1 MERRMARLRLR
12 SLWRNLHLWIG
23 AGLFVVLGPLGVTG
37 SLLVFDDDI
46 DKLAHPQRYAVHG
59 PATLDPSA
67 YVEAARAAFGG
78 RALPAQLRLPQRS
91 GAPVMVQGWVAPAHD
106 GDRPGQLNAY
116 LDPATAKVL
125 DVGNPRAELRGQI
138 HQLHG
143 NLFMA
148 QSGRKLVGWLGVL
161 MLTSC
166 LTGLYLWWPRNNR
179 VVKGLRWTRS
189 PSGFSNLHHMVGFW
203 TCVPLA
209 ILSFT
214 GAAIA
219 FPDVVRAVQ
228 GKPAQ
233 APRQQQNNPAQPLAQ
248 TGTPVTAAV
257 AAAIEAAGGEARVQ
271 QLVLPTEGDRP
282 AWRVQLRTDHGAV
295 QVRVDDRKGKAKLQD
310 GPPPGPGG
318 GDPVMRVVRQ
328 LHDGD
333 DTGPVWT
340 AIIVLTGLAPLIL
353 CVTGTVFW
361 LLGRRR
367 APVPAE

>member
-1 MERRMARLRLR
+1 MAGLRLR

-23 AGLFVVLGPLGVTG
+23 VGLFVVLAPLGVTG
-37 SLLVFDDDI
+37 SLLVFDDGI
-46 DKLAHPQRYAVHG
+46 DKLAHPQRYAILG
-59 PATLDPSA
+59 PAGLDPVA
-67 YVEAARAAFGG
+67 YVEAARTAFAG
-78 RALPAQLRLPQRS
+78 RALPSQLRLPQES
-91 GAPVMVQGWVAPAHD
+91 GAPVTVQGWVAPARD
-106 GDRPGQLNAY
+106 GDRPGQLTAY

-161 MLTSC
+161 MLISC
-166 LTGLYLWWPRNNR
+166 LTGLYMWWPRNNK
-179 VVKGLRWTRS
+179 VVKALRWTRS

-209 ILSFT
+209 VLSFT

-219 FPDVVRAVQ
+219 FPEAVRTIQGRPAAASRQPNVQ
-228 GKPAQ
+228 A
-233 APRQQQNNPAQPLAQ
+233 RPLAE
-248 TGTPVTAAV
+248 TGTSMSAAV
-257 AAAIEAAGGEARVQ
+257 AAAIDAAGGSARLQ

-282 AWRVQLRTDHGAV
+282 AWRAQLRADHGPV
-295 QVRVDDRKGKAKLQD
+295 QVRVDDRAGKARVQD

-318 GDPVMRVVRQ
+318 GDPVMRAFRQ

-333 DTGPVWT
+333 GTSPPWI
-340 AIIVLTGLAPLIL
+340 AIIVLTGLSPAIL
-353 CVTGTVFW
+353 GVTGTVFW

-367 APVPAE
+367 RVAIPAE